1 MGELVDPAK
10 VFAKEPMK
18 IRRPFLIL
26 ASLLLSVASL
36 LSAQSKPAQKAKGP
50 TPKGSCAVC
59 GMYVANFPDWAA
71 VVSFRDGTQAW
82 FDGPKDLFTYLLD
95 LKRYA
100 AKRNASDI
108 TAIQVKDYYGLK
120 HIDARRA
127 FYVLGSDVMGPMG
140 KELVPFATEAG
151 AKDFLKDHRGQK
163 VLPFQEISVDTLKG
177 LE

>member
-1 MGELVDPAK
+1 MTSQL
-10 VFAKEPMK
+10 
-18 IRRPFLIL
+18 LS
-26 ASLLLSVASL
+26 ASLSALLLS
-36 LSAQSKPAQKAKGP
+36 SAPMLPAGSKPAPNSKQAL
-50 TPKGSCAVC
+50 PKGNCAVC

-71 VVSFRDGTQAW
+71 VVTFKDGAQAW

-95 LKRYA
+95 LKQYA

-120 HIDARRA
+120 HIDGRRA

-151 AKDFLKDHRGQK
+151 ARDFLKDHRGQR
-163 VLPFQEISVDTLKG
+163 VLTYQEISLTTMKG
-177 LE
+177 ME